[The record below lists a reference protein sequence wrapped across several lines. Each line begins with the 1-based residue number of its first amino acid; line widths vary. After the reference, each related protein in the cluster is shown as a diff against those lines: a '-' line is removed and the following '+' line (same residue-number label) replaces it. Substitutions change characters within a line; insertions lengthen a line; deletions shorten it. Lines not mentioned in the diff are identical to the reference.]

1 VGLAAAGGGAV
12 EGIVYPIIFII
23 IIGKVSFGW
32 TERIIGKVLREWWK
46 LRQGIP
52 WLQRNEITFFRNLV
66 EVGVLEIRGR
76 ASLVGR
82 FFQLRRIL

>member
-12 EGIVYPIIFII
+12 EGIVYHIIFII
-23 IIGKVSFGW
+23 IIGKVGFGW

-52 WLQRNEITFFRNLV
+52 
-66 EVGVLEIRGR
+66 
-76 ASLVGR
+76 
-82 FFQLRRIL
+82 